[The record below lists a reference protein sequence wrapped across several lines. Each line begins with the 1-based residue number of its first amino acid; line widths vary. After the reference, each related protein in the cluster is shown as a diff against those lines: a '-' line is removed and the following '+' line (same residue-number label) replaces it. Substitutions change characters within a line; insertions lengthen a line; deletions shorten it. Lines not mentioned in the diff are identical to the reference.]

1 MESNITITATAGL
14 DEPVTYSK
22 SEVNA
27 QIEEGN
33 FSFVLKVQADAGIE
47 KFVVEVASPGLRGL
61 IDIMVSAY
69 PTLTYKVDL
78 ANMTSDDIAF
88 WGNMVFPGLT
98 SDDVK
103 NMSEVSF
110 EIGNFIPA
118 MIVGETNVMNVEIT
132 DSKGKVENASL
143 QIIMTE

>member
-1 MESNITITATAGL
+1 
-14 DEPVTYSK
+14 
-22 SEVNA
+22 
-27 QIEEGN
+27 
-33 FSFVLKVQADAGIE
+33 
-47 KFVVEVASPGLRGL
+47 
-61 IDIMVSAY
+61 
-69 PTLTYKVDL
+69 
-78 ANMTSDDIAF
+78 
-88 WGNMVFPGLT
+88 MVFPGLT